1 MGIKNCENLKYVS
14 TNSKSFATNEGWED
28 TKARF
33 EQDGFKC
40 YRQGIGGDYD
50 LSNLSDQSLEYG
62 DLLCA
67 NGHVEF
73 YRDEDHTFG
82 FGSTKKSYEDNT
94 GFDFV
99 WSDLHK
105 CFTPRSQKDNSKI
118 ATKNKYVSVYRYE
131 GK

>member
-1 MGIKNCENLKYVS
+1 MQPRPQIL
-14 TNSKSFATNEGWED
+14 FP
-28 TKARF
+28 
-33 EQDGFKC
+33 
-40 YRQGIGGDYD
+40 
-50 LSNLSDQSLEYG
+50 
-62 DLLCA
+62 
-67 NGHVEF
+67 
-73 YRDEDHTFG
+73 FG

-105 CFTPRSQKDNSKI
+105 CFTPRSQKDNPKI